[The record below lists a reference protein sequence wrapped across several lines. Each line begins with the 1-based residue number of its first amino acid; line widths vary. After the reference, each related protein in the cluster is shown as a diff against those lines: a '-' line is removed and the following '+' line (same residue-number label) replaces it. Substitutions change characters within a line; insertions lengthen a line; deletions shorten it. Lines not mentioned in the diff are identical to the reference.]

1 VKPSAWAAA
10 VRSGMFHTPAYLA
23 TGEMTYS
30 HTGPKNTSVE
40 FIGYHAML
48 PGIQEEKKI
57 NCVLVRNGKKK
68 DGKDLKNN
76 NK

>member
-1 VKPSAWAAA
+1 
-10 VRSGMFHTPAYLA
+10 MFHTPAYLA

-40 FIGYHAML
+40 FIGHHAML

>member
-1 VKPSAWAAA
+1 
-10 VRSGMFHTPAYLA
+10 MFHTPAYLA

-57 NCVLVRNGKKK
+57 NCVLVRNGGKKK
-68 DGKDLKNN
+68 MEKILKK
-76 NK
+76 NKTNKRLQI